1 MAKFIELTV
10 AEDDETRQIL
20 VNISTIGRIYPN
32 PQNSNKSIV
41 ELNYHSINDA
51 PVFLEVETPY
61 EKLKQ
66 GFLEQPPSPK

>member
-1 MAKFIELTV
+1 MKKFIELTV
-10 AEDDETRQIL
+10 AEDEESRKVL
-20 VNISTIGRIYPN
+20 VNVRSIGRIYPN

-66 GFLEQPPSPK
+66 DFAG